1 MNRPDTH
8 RNVCYYCSAANEK
21 ETETQDMLLKMKTSG
36 IRAGSDDFATG
47 RLTHMCI
54 SKQRGGG
61 GRERKR
67 ERKREIDR

>member
-1 MNRPDTH
+1 
-8 RNVCYYCSAANEK
+8 
-21 ETETQDMLLKMKTSG
+21 MLLKMKTSG